1 MKKDAVAIISA
12 IGGTG
17 TERLDC
23 IEIIKIYLPISL
35 TKPK

>member
-23 IEIIKIYLPISL
+23 IEIISISL